1 MACIL
6 YKGEEERQYSYIV
19 DADTD
24 IDDLPTSTVKGAN
37 GEPCVSVGSMAMSI
51 ESGKIYILD
60 SSDAWT
66 ELGG

>member
-24 IDDLPTSTVKGAN
+24 IDDLPTSTKKGSN
-37 GEPCVSVGSMAMSI
+37 GESCVSVGSMAMSI
-51 ESGKIYILD
+51 GSGKIFILD
-60 SSDAWT
+60 SSDTWT
-66 ELGG
+66 EYGG